1 MELKFIATTNET
13 FENVRFAGH
22 DATKDIKT
30 GFGRNEKLEKRYFA
44 LLSQDFPGGLE
55 VYLPEVA
62 GEKDFA
68 FKTKV
73 KLVNPVMIPVAN
85 RIGNNNAL
93 VNWELHADDLVP
105 FK

>member
-22 DATKDIKT
+22 DATKDIKS
-30 GFGRNEKLEKRYFA
+30 GYSRSEKLEKRYFS
-44 LLSQDFPGGLE
+44 LLSPDFPGGLE
-55 VYLPEVA
+55 VYLPETA
-62 GEKDFA
+62 GEKEFA

-73 KLVNPVMIPVAN
+73 KLVNPVMIPVPN
-85 RIGNNNAL
+85 RIGSNNAL

>member
-1 MELKFIATTNET
+1 
-13 FENVRFAGH
+13 
-22 DATKDIKT
+22 
-30 GFGRNEKLEKRYFA
+30 
-44 LLSQDFPGGLE
+44 
-55 VYLPEVA
+55 LPEVA

-73 KLVNPVMIPVAN
+73 KLVNPVMIPVAS

>member
-22 DATKDIKT
+22 DATKDIKS
-30 GFGRNEKLEKRYFA
+30 GYSRSEKLEKRYFN
-44 LLSQDFPGGLE
+44 LLSRDFPGGLE
-55 VYLPEVA
+55 VYLPETA
-62 GEKDFA
+62 GEKEFA
-68 FKTKV
+68 FNTKV